1 MAVKKAYKHLA
12 ACLLLGVALVIGA
25 AGCGPKAGPGQAPPA
40 QQEQRGQPPV
50 QPPQPL
56 PEKTAEILGIKVTT
70 GGGTVRGG
78 AIHLASFAMERGA
91 LDYTPAAAMFSPD
104 GRWIAF
110 QGRQEQPDGRTA
122 GLWVMALDGSGGR
135 LLARTGDELTG
146 GTLVLQLLG
155 WTRDNQVV
163 FARQGTQPDG
173 AHQGQRGI
181 SLRAAAPDQG
191 EAREIAWLP
200 VPEGMVRQVHLLPGI
215 DGVFVQASR
224 ALWRLDLADG
234 KKTLLKDNIPSYDG
248 LFYPLLSPAGDS
260 CVYELWEPD
269 QKGIFLLSLE
279 SGREKAL
286 ALNGENW
293 NFLPRYSPDGSHLA
307 YYAAPLKPG
316 QKAGRYA
323 NDYHVVPLED
333 GPAPVAEAVEIVTP
347 DGQKVARITVPGAKV
362 ANFRWG
368 ADGNHLAFA
377 AGKVKGSPA
386 GQTGTWR
393 EAAMEWQSLWVA
405 DLQGKMTKVADLPP
419 DAAYITPLN
428 VSPDG
433 RQVHYL
439 VSRQDKCSLWVA
451 REGEKPV
458 EVASVVD
465 FWDDLFPVPGCADGF
480 FLTGGAGGEEE
491 IFWVQGDR
499 ATQIT
504 ADGGQ
509 KMVLGANGKRL
520 VYIWD
525 DRSGE
530 EGRLVVLSC
539 E

>member
-1 MAVKKAYKHLA
+1 MAVKRGYRYLA
-12 ACLLLGVALVIGA
+12 ACLFLGAALALVIGA

-40 QQEQRGQPPV
+40 QQEQGGQPP
-50 QPPQPL
+50 

-70 GGGTVRGG
+70 GGGTAGG
-78 AIHLASFAMERGA
+78 GMIHLASFDMGQGA
-91 LDYTPAAAMFSPD
+91 IDYTPAAALFSPD

-110 QGRQEQPDGRTA
+110 RGRQERPDDPVA

-135 LLARTGDELTG
+135 LLARSGENELTA
-146 GTLVLQLLG
+146 GTLGLQLLG

-200 VPEGMVRQVHLLPGI
+200 VPEGMVRQVQLLPGVES
-215 DGVFVQASR
+215 VFVQASR
-224 ALWRLDLADG
+224 ALWRVDVADG

-248 LFYPLLSPAGDS
+248 FFYPRLSPAGDS

-269 QKGIFLLSLE
+269 QKGIFLLNLE

-286 ALNGENW
+286 ALNGGNW

-323 NDYHVVPLED
+323 NDYAIVPAED
-333 GPAPVAEAVEIVTP
+333 GPAPVAEAVEIMTA
-347 DGQKVARITVPGAKV
+347 DGQKVARLTVPGAQA
-362 ANFRWG
+362 ANFCWG
-368 ADGNHLAFA
+368 ADGKHLAFA
-377 AGKVKGSPA
+377 AGKVKSSPA
-386 GQTGTWR
+386 GRAGPWDT
-393 EAAMEWQSLWVA
+393 AAMEWQSLWVA
-405 DLQGKMTKVADLPP
+405 DRQGKMTKVADLPP
-419 DAAYITPLN
+419 DASYITPLN

-433 RQVHYL
+433 RQVHYT
-439 VSRQDKCSLWVA
+439 VSRQNKCSLWVA

-458 EVASVVD
+458 EVASAVD
-465 FWDDLFPVPGCADGF
+465 YWDGLFPAPGYADGF

-491 IFWVQGDR
+491 IFRAQGDR

-509 KMVLGANGKRL
+509 KTVLGVNGGQL
-520 VYIWD
+520 AYIWK
-525 DRSGE
+525 DRPGKES
-530 EGRLVVLSC
+530 RLVVLSC
-539 E
+539 GPGT